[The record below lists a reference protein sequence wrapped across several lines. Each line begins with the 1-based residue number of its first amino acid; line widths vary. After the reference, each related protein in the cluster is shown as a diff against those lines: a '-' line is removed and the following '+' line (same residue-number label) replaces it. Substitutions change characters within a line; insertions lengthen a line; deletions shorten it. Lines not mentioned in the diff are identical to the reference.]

1 MAMMM
6 KKKNNKLFSPE
17 MVDHAKVLETIIE
30 ESSPRRTYLMLLI
43 ASAIMATLGLLNNS
57 IPVVIGGMLVAPLL
71 WPLMGFSMGLLLLDW
86 RMIRLSV
93 ISIIWSL
100 ILAIS
105 VGVILTFFYFPH
117 GADHAVFTQ
126 VDRVIMW
133 PVAVAAGAV
142 AAFAVCY
149 AHLKEALPGVAVAVA
164 LVPPLASLGIGLGAW
179 NWQLAEK
186 AATVLL
192 VDFSGIILI
201 SVLIFWLLGFRAY
214 KKSAENAVA
223 KEETVLEDKQ

>member
-1 MAMMM
+1 MEMMIR
-6 KKKNNKLFSPE
+6 KKKNKLFSPE
-17 MVDHAKVLETIIE
+17 MVNHAKVLETIIE

-57 IPVVIGGMLVAPLL
+57 IPVVIGGMIVAPLL

-86 RMIRLSV
+86 RMIRLSL

-100 ILAIS
+100 VLAIS
-105 VGVILTFFYFPH
+105 VGVILTFFYFPQ

-149 AHLKEALPGVAVAVA
+149 SHLKEALPGVAVAVA

-179 NWQLAEK
+179 NWPLAEK

-192 VDFSGIILI
+192 VDLFGIILI
-201 SVLIFWLLGFRAY
+201 SIIIFWLLGFRAY

-223 KEETVLEDKQ
+223 KEEKILEDKQ